1 MMQILALATDAYGGE
16 GGIARYNRDWL
27 AALSMHRMD
36 LLLRTAANPAAETI
50 PAHVRL
56 RYAGSSRLG
65 MIFAVLRA
73 MRGSRPDGVW
83 CGHLHL
89 APMAALLAWRWRAPL
104 WLQVHGVEAWQR
116 PSALRRWAA
125 EYAHLITAVSR
136 HTRRELLRWWR
147 GAPERVRV
155 LPNTVAEVF
164 VPAATDKLAG
174 SKFAII
180 GAPVLLTVGRL
191 AAGER
196 YKGQDRVLRL
206 LPALLAR
213 YPQLVYAIGGD
224 GDDRPRLMS
233 LADELGLSTHVH
245 FLGHVAAS
253 ELPALYRFADLMV
266 MPSTGEGFG
275 IAYLEAMACGT
286 PAIGL
291 QGDGSADA
299 LVDGQLGACVDE
311 AGLLD
316 AIDTAL
322 DHGGSRDLLAD
333 ETRQHFGRP
342 LFDAQCQR
350 LAQRLGEVGA

>member
-1 MMQILALATDAYGGE
+1 
-16 GGIARYNRDWL
+16 
-27 AALSMHRMD
+27 
-36 LLLRTAANPAAETI
+36 
-50 PAHVRL
+50 
-56 RYAGSSRLG
+56 

-89 APMAALLAWRWRAPL
+89 APLAALLAWRWRVPM
-104 WLQVHGVEAWQR
+104 WLQVHGVEAWQQ

-125 EYAHLITAVSR
+125 EYAQMITAVSR

-155 LPNTVAEVF
+155 LPNTVADAF
-164 VPAATDKLAG
+164 VPTATNKPDG
-174 SKFAII
+174 STFAVV

-191 AAGER
+191 AASER

-213 YPQLVYAIGGD
+213 YPHLVYAIVGD
-224 GDDRPRLMS
+224 GDDRPRLQL
-233 LADELGLSTHVH
+233 LADELGVSTHVH
-245 FLGHVAAS
+245 FLGHVAPA
-253 ELPALYRFADLMV
+253 ELPALYCFADLMV

-291 QGDGSADA
+291 LGDGSADA
-299 LVDGQLGACVDE
+299 LVDGHLGACVNE

-316 AIDTAL
+316 AIGTAL
-322 DHGGSRDLLAD
+322 DRSRNREALSDK
-333 ETRQHFGRP
+333 TRQHFGRP
-342 LFDAQCQR
+342 LFDAQCRQ
-350 LAQRLGEVGA
+350 LAQRLGEAGA